1 MSDLNTAL
9 NTLERDSMNTQR
21 SVEILVRNGDI
32 PDDAEVVSENNKI
45 VVISRRER
53 IVSRIG
59 NLTNAKL
66 RDDPHDL
73 NYSHRVAWL
82 AGDSA
87 PVVKPFQEIPIVSGD
102 YLISN
107 YPLLDSS
114 VRLDESRASDVFSM
128 ARDLSL
134 ALPVVEAGMKLRQL
148 DVATYAQERLNHMV
162 DNLDYDQ
169 RLVEYVNREMQRMKQ
184 EVPFSQ
190 LTEDD
195 RALVHGDFKADNVV
209 ADDDGN
215 LKAIDVDAA
224 AVGPGLYDLA
234 SWRLRSEMGDDAPV
248 EEMANVGRRTESWR
262 EDSFRSL
269 IGWKAISSMSFTLR
283 YESPELNKRKIAH
296 IAQSATNLG
305 GLYSKPPTIAS

>member
-1 MSDLNTAL
+1 M
-9 NTLERDSMNTQR
+9 NTLR
-21 SVEILVRNGDI
+21 SLEKLVSNGDI

-45 VVISRRER
+45 VVISHRER

-59 NLTNAKL
+59 NLENATL

-87 PVVKPFQEIPIVSGD
+87 PVVKPLQETPVVSGD
-102 YLISN
+102 HLISN
-107 YPLLDSS
+107 YPLLDSE
-114 VRLDESRASDVFSM
+114 VPLDASRAGDIFVM

-134 ALPVVEAGMKLRQL
+134 ALPVVESGMNLRRL
-148 DVATYAQERLNHMV
+148 DVATYVQERLDHML
-162 DNLDYDQ
+162 DNPDFDQ
-169 RLVEYVNREMQRMKQ
+169 SLVEYVNKEMQKMKR
-184 EVPFSQ
+184 EAPFLQ
-190 LTEDD
+190 LAEDD

-209 ADDDGN
+209 ADGYGN
-215 LKAIDVDAA
+215 LKAIDLDAVS
-224 AVGPGLYDLA
+224 VGPGLYDLA
-234 SWRLRSEMGDDAPV
+234 SWRLRSEMGDEAPV
-248 EEMANVGRRTESWR
+248 EEVVNVGRQTESWR

-283 YESPELNKRKIAH
+283 YELSEVSEGKIAH

-305 GLYSKPPTIAS
+305 GLDSKPPTTAL